1 MKRHLFLRAA
11 LLGAFLSGC
20 ASRPRPFPHAPVSAA
35 AGPAFTLV
43 PSAVRV
49 APHFELILTRP
60 QRLGSHVFRTTKET
74 RRIGLAPAGPDAAA
88 GLDTFDADTAF
99 VPLATEFVPLTPGF
113 TTTRTDYD
121 LKPTGGHVAIST
133 RSDTVRI
140 EINHRRLVSVSTGVS
155 GARTPVFAE
164 FRQTASTTLS
174 PTPIVIPGDGYA
186 VLTYTF
192 IFHP

>member
-1 MKRHLFLRAA
+1 MRRHLFLIAA
-11 LLGAFLSGC
+11 VNVVFLSGC
-20 ASRPRPFPHAPVSAA
+20 AAITRPFRQVPVSAA
-35 AGPAFTLV
+35 AGTAFTLV

-60 QRLGSHVFRTTKET
+60 QRLGAHVLRTTTET
-74 RRIGLAPAGPDAAA
+74 RRVGLAPVGPDAAA

-164 FRQTASTTLS
+164 FRQTASTALS